1 MTSEAA
7 GTDVA
12 GTDVAGTDV
21 GGIDVVQQIR
31 SALAQVG
38 DPERAAGQQRYMKS
52 AMPYRGLTSAELK
65 HGLRPILRG
74 WTPTTR
80 AEWEGDVRSL
90 WDDAAYREERYA
102 ALALVKDRKA
112 HLWLD
117 VDVLPLLR
125 HLIVTGAWWDLVDDV
140 STHPLRDA
148 LIADRARIDPVMR
161 AWAVDEDLWLR
172 RASVLCQVNSKS
184 ALDTD
189 LLLFAVEAN
198 VTDSSFWLR
207 KAIGWALRDH
217 AHTDPEWVRAQVDR
231 LGDRLSGLSRR
242 EATKHLS

>member
-1 MTSEAA
+1 MTSDGAGADGA
-7 GTDVA
+7 GTDVT
-12 GTDVAGTDV
+12 GTQVTGT
-21 GGIDVVQQIR
+21 DVVQQIR
-31 SALAQVG
+31 GALAQVG

-52 AMPYRGLTSAELK
+52 AMPYRGLKSAELK
-65 HGLRPILRG
+65 QLLRPIVRG
-74 WTPTTR
+74 WAPVSR
-80 AEWEGDVRSL
+80 AEWEGDVCSL
-90 WDDAAYREERYA
+90 WDEAAYREERYA
-102 ALALVKDRKA
+102 ALVLVKDRSAKQ
-112 HLWLD
+112 WLD

-161 AWAVDEDLWLR
+161 VWAVDGDLWLR
-172 RASVLCQVNSKS
+172 RASVLCQINSKA

-189 LLLFAVEAN
+189 LLRFAVEAN
-198 VTDSSFWLR
+198 VADTSFWLR

-217 AHTDPEWVRAQVDR
+217 AHTDPEWVRAEVDR